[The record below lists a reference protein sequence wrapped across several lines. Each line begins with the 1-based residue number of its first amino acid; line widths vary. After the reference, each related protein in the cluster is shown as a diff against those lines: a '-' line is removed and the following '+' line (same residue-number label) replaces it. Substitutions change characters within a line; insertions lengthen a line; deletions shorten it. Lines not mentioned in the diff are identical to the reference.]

1 MREYYAEILIHYLY
15 IKQDTAVISMLK
27 NVYNENLKIRIF
39 NKDMIKLIQF
49 DHTILFE
56 EEFGRKM
63 MEFLMGY
70 IISLNYISKVL
81 GF

>member
-1 MREYYAEILIHYLY
+1 
-15 IKQDTAVISMLK
+15 MLK

-70 IISLNYISKVL
+70 IISQNYISKVL